1 MDKLNEY
8 LKNCSSYF
16 LAEKSATICFMKPGQ
31 TICTKQIGD
40 LELLFR
46 LPLESDAQ
54 AMMDYF
60 NSISA
65 EKTYITYQGEHIA
78 LEYEQEY
85 LGNLAEK
92 MEKNEKTI
100 IQAWSDSE
108 LVGLLDIRGE
118 ERTDRHKV
126 SLGITVKKEFR
137 GLGIGKTLLKV
148 ALDFI
153 KAEMP
158 HVKIVW
164 LTVFGNNQRAMH
176 LYQQL
181 GFKEFGRLPRGSTY
195 REQYVDQFYMYLDVD
210 SSNST

>member
-1 MDKLNEY
+1 
-8 LKNCSSYF
+8 
-16 LAEKSATICFMKPGQ
+16 MKAGQ

-46 LPLESDAQ
+46 FFLESDAQ
-54 AMMDYF
+54 AMADYI
-60 NSISA
+60 NRIST
-65 EKTYITYQGEHIA
+65 ERTYITFQGEQVA

-85 LGNLAEK
+85 LSNLAEK

-118 ERTDRHKV
+118 ERTDHHKV

-148 ALDFI
+148 APDFI

-195 REQYVDQFYMYLDVD
+195 CEWYVDQMYMYLDVD